1 MADKYLQEIDEHQ
14 NLEVLL
20 NLDLSFF
27 ARLFGKITGAEQQLI
42 IFDTELSPITSSDQA
57 FQQCVVAAINQG
69 MRSAVDLVFAD
80 FLDLGALGQLFV
92 IPLENI
98 ENAGTGL
105 LAALAPPGYTE
116 EQTQKIKEGLADI
129 AEAINQLCRKE
140 FELNDMTEEV
150 SVRYEELNIVYDFG
164 NIIKQ
169 YLRGEKLYKTLLQL
183 CVDRLEVDLAVF
195 IHPDEESTTYIVNPN
210 KQFEELDLLLTRMR
224 SEVFRF
230 VASSKQPL
238 ILNRMDDPRR
248 NYLWS
253 GMPYK
258 FLAAPVVFQ
267 KRMKAMLVILR
278 DSDCGDFSNSDRKLM
293 GVVCEQVGTLI
304 HNEEMYNALFVFTEQ
319 MAGALIEAVDAKD
332 PYTRGHSER
341 VNYYAMQLG
350 KAKKLPEAELQTLY
364 WASLLHDIG
373 KIAVPDMVLSKLG
386 KLDEDEYTLMKTHPE
401 RGFDILKNIEQ
412 LQKSLPGMRHH
423 HERFD
428 GDGYPHGL
436 VGEDIPLHAR
446 IIAIADTYDA
456 ITSSRS
462 YRPARGH
469 DQAMATINEVAGSQ
483 LDPTLTALWNQ
494 LMDTSP
500 EIYQKKLTFP
510 GHHD

>member
-1 MADKYLQEIDEHQ
+1 MTDKYLQKTAPTKNI
-14 NLEVLL
+14 EVLQ

-27 ARLFGKITGAEQQLI
+27 ARLFSRIAGEAYCLAVLDTNFSPIATSDKSFLANIA
-42 IFDTELSPITSSDQA
+42 TELSEE
-57 FQQCVVAAINQG
+57 
-69 MRSAVDLVFAD
+69 MRHSLDLIFSD
-80 FLDLGALGQLFV
+80 FLDLGPSGKLIV

-98 ENAGTGL
+98 ENADTGL
-105 LAALAPPGYTE
+105 LVTIAENSCSE
-116 EQTQKIKEGLADI
+116 EKIQNLKEGLKDI

-140 FELNDMTEEV
+140 YELNDMTEEI

-169 YLRGEKLYKTLLQL
+169 YLRGDKLYKTLLQL

-195 IHPDEESTTYIVNPN
+195 IHPGEDSTTYVTNPN
-210 KQFEELDLLLTRMR
+210 KKFNKLDLLLTRMR
-224 SEVFRF
+224 SEIFRF
-230 VASSKQPL
+230 VDSSKQPL

-248 NYLWS
+248 SYLWT

-258 FLAAPVVFQ
+258 FLAAPIIFQ
-267 KRMKAMLVILR
+267 KRMKALLVILR
-278 DSDCGDFSNSDRKLM
+278 DDDGLNFSNSDRKLM
-293 GVVCEQVGTLI
+293 EVICEQVGTLI

-332 PYTRGHSER
+332 PYTRGHSDR
-341 VNYYAMQLG
+341 VNHYAMQLG
-350 KAKKLPEAELQTLY
+350 KAKKLTDAELQALY

-386 KLDEDEYTLMKTHPE
+386 RLDEDEYVLMKTHPE
-401 RGFDILKNIEQ
+401 RGYDILKNIEQ

-428 GDGYPHGL
+428 GEGYPHGL
-436 VGEDIPLHAR
+436 SDNDIPLHAR

-462 YRPARGH
+462 YRPARTH
-469 DQAMATINEVAGSQ
+469 EQAMAIINEVSGTQ
-483 LDPTLTALWNQ
+483 LDPDLVTLWNELVQ
-494 LMDTSP
+494 TCP
-500 EIYQKKLTFP
+500 EIYQNKLSLP
-510 GHHD
+510 PA